1 MRDITVTYPD
11 LTLPLSCPTLPCPAL
26 PLPPPALT
34 LLGEEA
40 EEEALRQQQLRLDEE
55 KKTKAGEMLVYNAC
69 SEGSNMAGKIL
80 LRGEGVSFE
89 VIDFLDTVIIR
100 PPELCKREPPLPVGQ
115 NVQVMAYPGDMNT
128 SI

>member
-1 MRDITVTYPD
+1 
-11 LTLPLSCPTLPCPAL
+11 
-26 PLPPPALT
+26 
-34 LLGEEA
+34 
-40 EEEALRQQQLRLDEE
+40 
-55 KKTKAGEMLVYNAC
+55 MLVYNAC